1 MIGDSSK
8 IHTNVI
14 VFLVA
19 DVSAILNMLSQ
30 QIDTC
35 FDYSIQGLLL
45 EIDAIK
51 DYHFDVT

>member
-1 MIGDSSK
+1 MIGDNSK
-8 IHTNVI
+8 THTNVI

-35 FDYSIQGLLL
+35 FDYWIQGLRL